1 MKASE
6 LIKTL
11 QEIGSALEAQ
21 AAERASALLD
31 DTHAAIKEHE
41 GELTR
46 QNEELD
52 NLRSDFEYAQRD
64 AVSENDF
71 NRLEERVEELE
82 GQDIDRMARRIDDL
96 EEKVENQESE
106 IERLGEELEGA
117 ERRIED
123 LEEKVSAMLRA
134 LTRYGSALNN
144 LTDGE

>member
-31 DTHAAIKEHE
+31 DTLSAIKEHE
-41 GELTR
+41 DELTR

-52 NLRSDFEYAQRD
+52 NLRSDFEYAQHD
-64 AVSENDF
+64 AVSEDAF

-82 GQDIDRMARRIDDL
+82 GQDIDQMARRIDDL

-134 LTRYGSALNN
+134 LTRAGSALNN